1 VARAEEYG
9 GSLYQRPPP
18 PTRGRRPAA
27 LVVALL
33 AALVVLA
40 PAGPAAAEPP
50 GGPDQFRV
58 GGSVHR
64 PDGTT
69 AVTLVA
75 APSFGRE
82 PPPADRIDVI
92 DAADGSKV
100 KAKVDQLPAGRLEVV
115 LVADASG
122 GPGTVEA
129 IQGALR
135 VFLASLPEDA
145 AVTVVSAGERPHLLA
160 PLTRSRM
167 TALASLA
174 LLAPTGP
181 GLPEAA
187 IEMGLDQLTGAPGT
201 RPVVVEVR
209 SGGFRT
215 PTEAAAPLEP
225 TRDRLRDL
233 GVDVFAVEL
242 GTLLAGQDD
251 ALPVPLRDGFVIEA
265 RSNPDL
271 VGTLDTIATD
281 LAMARYRVVMQLGEP
296 HYVRFQAEWPG
307 VTPTDDK
314 ILGVYVPKR
323 EPLPDAAGPRLG
335 RLAAA
340 VAGVAVIAIVVLLP
354 PWWRR
359 RRVAK
364 RAAVPPADAGLRL
377 DPIPAATTATRP
389 PAEVVPETG
398 LGGEDVEGAA
408 AVRALLDVGTRPVA
422 ELWLGD
428 GVEPAVRAE
437 LEALAARRRVPIR
450 SGSRP
455 GAALPVAAR
464 ALPLVPARLP
474 ALLSAGPSPV
484 VLAVAGSPSPVE
496 LGRALAAA
504 DPGGGVDGEVPPI
517 TGVVLSRRPT
527 RLTAAATAAAA
538 GAVDR
543 LPLALVRDL
552 GAALASARAAGAR
565 VVGVVPGRPGRG
577 MDGLQ
582 PAVAVAV
589 PTVFVVAAD
598 DDLERRLR
606 ARCDEVVAAPGAGL
620 AERVAA
626 VVAALSPEQVDLRQT
641 AGSPPPR

>member
-18 PTRGRRPAA
+18 PTGGRRPAA

-58 GGSVHR
+58 GGSVYR

-75 APSFGRE
+75 GPSFGRE

-100 KAKVDQLPAGRLEVV
+100 KAKVDVLPVGRLEVV

-135 VFLASLPEDA
+135 AFIASLPNDA
-145 AVTVVSAGERPHLLA
+145 AVTLVSAGERPHLLA

-167 TALASLA
+167 TALAGLA
-174 LLAPTGP
+174 LLAPTAP

-187 IEMGLDQLTGAPGT
+187 IEVGLDQLSGAPGS

-281 LAMARYRVVMQLGEP
+281 LAMARYRVVVQLGEP
-296 HYVRFQAEWPG
+296 HFVRFQAEWPG
-307 VTPTDDK
+307 VTPTEDT
-314 ILGVYVPKR
+314 ILGPSYVPKR
-323 EPLPDAAGPRLG
+323 APLPDAAGPRLG

-340 VAGVAVIAIVVLLP
+340 VAGVAVIAVVVLLP

-364 RAAVPPADAGLRL
+364 RAAVPPAGAGLRL

-408 AVRALLDVGTRPVA
+408 AVRALLEVGTRPVA

-464 ALPLVPARLP
+464 ALPVVPVRLP

-484 VLAVAGSPSPVE
+484 VLAVAGSPAPVE

-543 LPLALVRDL
+543 LPFALVRDL
-552 GAALASARAAGAR
+552 GAALASARVAGAR

-577 MDGLQ
+577 TDGLP
-582 PAVAVAV
+582 PAAVV
-589 PTVFVVAAD
+589 GPTVFVVAAD

-606 ARCDEVVAAPGAGL
+606 ARCDEVVQVPGAGL

-626 VVAALSPEQVDLRQT
+626 LVAALSPEPAVDLR
-641 AGSPPPR
+641 

>member
-1 VARAEEYG
+1 MARAEEYG

-18 PTRGRRPAA
+18 PTGGRRPAA

-58 GGSVHR
+58 GGSVYR

-75 APSFGRE
+75 GPSFGRE

-100 KAKVDQLPAGRLEVV
+100 KAKVDRLPAGRLEVV

-135 VFLASLPEDA
+135 AFIASLPEDA
-145 AVTVVSAGERPHLLA
+145 AVTLVSAGERPHLLA

-167 TALASLA
+167 TALAGLA

-187 IEMGLDQLTGAPGT
+187 IEVGLDQLTGAPGT

-281 LAMARYRVVMQLGEP
+281 LAMARYRVVVQLGEP
-296 HYVRFQAEWPG
+296 HFVRFQAEWPG
-307 VTPTDDK
+307 VTPTEDE
-314 ILGVYVPKR
+314 ILGPAYVPKR
-323 EPLPDAAGPRLG
+323 APLPDAAGPRLG

-340 VAGVAVIAIVVLLP
+340 VAGVAVIAVVVLLP

-359 RRVAK
+359 RRVVK
-364 RAAVPPADAGLRL
+364 RAAVPPAGAGLRL

-408 AVRALLDVGTRPVA
+408 AVRALLEVGTRPVA

-428 GVEPAVRAE
+428 GLEPAVRAE

-464 ALPLVPARLP
+464 ALPLVPVRLP
-474 ALLSAGPSPV
+474 RSCRPARPPSCWPSPGQRHRSSWAGPSP
-484 VLAVAGSPSPVE
+484 
-496 LGRALAAA
+496 
-504 DPGGGVDGEVPPI
+504 
-517 TGVVLSRRPT
+517 RPT
-527 RLTAAATAAAA
+527 RVAASTARCHRSR
-538 GAVDR
+538 GWC
-543 LPLALVRDL
+543 
-552 GAALASARAAGAR
+552 SRA
-565 VVGVVPGRPGRG
+565 GRPGSR
-577 MDGLQ
+577 
-582 PAVAVAV
+582 
-589 PTVFVVAAD
+589 
-598 DDLERRLR
+598 
-606 ARCDEVVAAPGAGL
+606 
-620 AERVAA
+620 
-626 VVAALSPEQVDLRQT
+626 
-641 AGSPPPR
+641 PPPRRRRRGPSTGCPSPSSATSAPPSPRRGSPGPAWSAWSRDGPVEARTACSRRWRWRWRVPPCSWWPPATTSSGACGPAATRSCRSPARGWPSGWRPWWPP